1 MMETVNYLLNL
12 PDQML
17 VGFNVTT
24 ISGRPLKKSGTLF
37 ITDPPVMEIK
47 VSPETFPDPEQIDL
61 NSDCLVFLET
71 AEVVT
76 LVCTLKD
83 ITANGVVHIKLR
95 DLIQHSDK
103 RKYYRGPAGRLTIF
117 CAQKKKE
124 NDASGALEFFQAGG
138 VNISCGGLL
147 ITMDRPLA
155 KKEILALDIQTPE
168 PFTKIISCHGMVVRV
183 QKFQDSYFIGIKFTD
198 LDSSM
203 CDEIMAFCFSE
214 QRRMLREMV
223 ITKDM

>member
-1 MMETVNYLLNL
+1 METVNYLLNL
-12 PDQML
+12 PDQIL

-47 VSPETFPDPEQIDL
+47 VSPETFPYPEQIDL
-61 NSDCLVFLET
+61 SSDCLVFIET
-71 AEVVT
+71 AEVAT
-76 LVCTLKD
+76 LVCTLKG
-83 ITANGVVHIKLR
+83 ITDNGVVHIKVR

-103 RKYYRGPAGRLTIF
+103 RKYFRGPAGRLTIF

-124 NDASGALEFFQAGG
+124 NDTAGALEFFQAGG
-138 VNISCGGLL
+138 VNISCGGIL
-147 ITMDRPLA
+147 ITLDHPMA
-155 KKEILALDIQTPE
+155 KGEILALDIQTPE
-168 PFTKIISCHGMVVRV
+168 PFARIISCHGMVVRV
-183 QKFQDSYFIGIKFTD
+183 QKFQDSYFVGIKFTD

-203 CDEIMAFCFSE
+203 CDDIMAFCLSE

-223 ITKDM
+223 IPKDL